1 MTYLEFKN
9 YIEKEWL
16 NYLGADTSKAKIR
29 FIPKQLRNGP
39 VAEGIAVEGI
49 CDVRSEEHTSEL
61 QSQR

>member
-29 FIPKQLRNGP
+29 FIPKGYHNCQLSTVNCKF
-39 VAEGIAVEGI
+39 AEAPIQGGCI
-49 CDVRSEEHTSEL
+49 
-61 QSQR
+61 